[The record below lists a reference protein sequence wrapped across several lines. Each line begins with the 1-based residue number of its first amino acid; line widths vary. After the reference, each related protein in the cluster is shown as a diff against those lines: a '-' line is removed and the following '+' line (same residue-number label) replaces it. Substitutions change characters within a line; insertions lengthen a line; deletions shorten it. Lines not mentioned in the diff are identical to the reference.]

1 MEPRNKALSHL
12 RKQLRS
18 GRGEEMPDMKKVS
31 IMAPTEKGLEEGL
44 EKAKEILP
52 KISKMASE
60 IEPEMEK
67 EDESEESEESEMS
80 EESSEDSAKKEE
92 YMAELEGKSMEDLK
106 KMIVDM
112 KCEQKE
118 MY

>member
-1 MEPRNKALSHL
+1 MEPRNKALSQL
-12 RKQLRS
+12 RKSLRS

-31 IMAPTEKGLEEGL
+31 IIAPTEKALEEGL
-44 EKAKEILP
+44 DKAKEILP

-60 IEPEMEK
+60 MEPEMEK
-67 EDESEESEESEMS
+67 EDSEESEESEMS

-92 YMAELEGKSMEDLK
+92 YMAELEGKSIEDLK